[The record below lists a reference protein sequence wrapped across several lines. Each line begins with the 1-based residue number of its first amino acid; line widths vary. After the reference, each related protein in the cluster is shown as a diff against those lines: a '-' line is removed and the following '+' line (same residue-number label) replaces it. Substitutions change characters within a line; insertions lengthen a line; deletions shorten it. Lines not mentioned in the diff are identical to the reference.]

1 MCSRTCACSVK
12 ITPVKYAWGG
22 GIWLAYGLLLYS
34 FSSSFFQI
42 SLTTFQL
49 YNVSAVFPL
58 PSSGIFEMVMIQNNN
73 ISPFQIPDEGSGNAA
88 ETLYRFER
96 TNYLIIMSAGNSLGY
111 IILLIPC
118 RIVSGDLA
126 KRPGI
131 IAGVRWCESASA
143 TWTPLLHHCSDM
155 QHRTSQTNTLV

>member
-1 MCSRTCACSVK
+1 MQCENNSSEIC
-12 ITPVKYAWGG
+12 PGG
-22 GIWLAYGLLLYS
+22 GGGGWLAYGLLLYS

-88 ETLYRFER
+88 ETLYR

-111 IILLIPC
+111 YTLDSMQDSQWRPC
-118 RIVSGDLA
+118 QETRHNCRSEMV
-126 KRPGI
+126 
-131 IAGVRWCESASA
+131 
-143 TWTPLLHHCSDM
+143 
-155 QHRTSQTNTLV
+155 